1 MAESIKISEL
11 DELVSGSVLG
21 TTKVPVVDGGT
32 TKYTQASSIKAYV
45 NSDVA
50 TDAEL
55 SAQISAVNS
64 TINGLTTA
72 DISENVSYL
81 YYTDARV
88 TDRLNTLSVLSGSST
103 SLTVTNGGDVN
114 VTAVDNITFIGATVV
129 NDVGPG
135 DVIVTIESTP
145 TLTVGNGEGIPVSN
159 VDNITFTGATIVDN
173 SNGDI
178 EVTISGGTS
187 TDISALNTF
196 TGSIRNEING
206 IEAFTASFSSSVE
219 SRIVTLEGA
228 GGSSTP
234 DGTIS
239 GSQQITD
246 FGFLSSSIGLIS
258 SSGQIDYDLISNI
271 PDPILF
277 IEGDNITITSSSIFN
292 TVTINSSGGGTSL
305 PTETNYFVISQSVI
319 ATDPID
325 SNLLLSSVYI
335 DKTRTIKFSQFSQS
349 LDARIAA
356 GGGVGSTDYISNVT
370 FGNNMLT
377 FTGVGSAFSDSVALP
392 NGLVSSS
399 GQIFEFGYLRDIDLT
414 TEYIATTL
422 PNGIVSSSVQLSD
435 IADGFVSSS
444 AQIVLLNT
452 VSGGFDTSNVAENEN
467 FQYYTDT
474 KVQGVIDGLGVISGS
489 LLPSGSVSSSSQIDY
504 QLIYNKLE
512 FYTGSTNLIITSGS
526 PDNPEGYGNP
536 WVSFEVLAPSNTDFS
551 TLITDISDNLLN
563 KNLIS
568 GSSQIADLGFSDIG
582 PLNNWTGS
590 NGGFGIVSSSL
601 GNRIFD
607 LSNLTFTSSAQ
618 IDYDFIQN
626 RPTFANGDGILI
638 SQSLENA
645 ITITNTGTAPT
656 WDSISLKPY
665 NIVTSSQQIEDYYTF
680 ALTGSDGVGGNIF
693 YGDQIITGSILSNG
707 EIIGSGLTIDNTA
720 TFNGAATFVEA
731 ATFNDVVIDGNSSF
745 SGRVYNSVG
754 EFIASPPAG
763 TASLDFSTRNFF
775 QIQLDDASTGITHI
789 SASNVVA
796 GQVVNVLLQCGTNST
811 ASFSSNILQPAD
823 SFYTASQSGEFDMIT
838 FTTFDSGVYLTS
850 VKNNFV

>member
-21 TTKVPVVDGGT
+21 TTKVPVVDGGA
-32 TKYTQASSIKAYV
+32 TKYAQASSIKAFV

-55 SAQISAVNS
+55 ASQIASVNS
-64 TINGLTTA
+64 TIDGLTTA
-72 DISENVSYL
+72 DISENASYL
-81 YYTDARV
+81 YYTDVRV
-88 TDRLNTLSVLSGSST
+88 TDRLNALSVLSGSST
-103 SLTVTNGGDVN
+103 SLTVTNGGDVT
-114 VTAVDNITFIGATVV
+114 VTAVDNITFIGATVA

-258 SSGQIDYDLISNI
+258 SSEQVDYNNI
-271 PDPILF
+271 QNAPNVLPTPTFL
-277 IEGDNITITSSSIFN
+277 EGTNITITSASLNN
-292 TVTINSSGGGTSL
+292 TITINSSGGGLS
-305 PTETNYFVISQSVI
+305 TEANYFVISQSVI
-319 ATDPID
+319 TGDPID

-422 PNGIVSSSVQLSD
+422 PNGIVSSSAQLSD

-452 VSGGFDTSNVAENEN
+452 VSGGFDTSHIEENPN

-568 GSSQIADLGFSDIG
+568 GSSQISDLGFTDIG
-582 PLNNWTGS
+582 PLNDWTGS
-590 NGGFGIVSSSL
+590 TGGFGAYSSSVAI
-601 GNRIFD
+601 RID
-607 LSNLTFTSSAQ
+607 SLSNSAITSSEQ
-618 IDYDFIQN
+618 IDYEFLQN
-626 RPTFANGDGILI
+626 VPTFSPGDGILI
-638 SQSLENA
+638 SQSLENE
-645 ITITNTGTAPT
+645 ITITSNASAPT
-656 WDSISLKPY
+656 WDSVTFKPFD
-665 NIVTSSQQIEDYYTF
+665 IVSSSQQIEDYYTF

-745 SGRVYNSVG
+745 SGRVYNTVDG
-754 EFIASPPAG
+754 FISSPPAG

-775 QIQLDDASTGITHI
+775 QIQLDDTSITHI

-811 ASFSSNILQPAD
+811 ASFSSNILQPID
-823 SFYTASQSGEFDMIT
+823 SFYEASQIGQFDMIT